1 MRTAYDFNKLTKEDK
16 QILQTINK
24 LKYQEHAWEH
34 HASCFKKGPECRFH
48 FAKLKTDLKL
58 EISEENAE
66 WTELDKEN
74 QCVKSFDIVT
84 KQCLGDAYVNV
95 HSKACSEILAFN
107 NNVAIGDA
115 QQIFYCTNYSTKHT
129 QEEDRFEYMMM
140 CAALGRR
147 FEKMKTTEE
156 IKNENKDLDFKKGMG
171 NLISGIRAHVASNVI
186 MANMASLLTM
196 VDSRFLF
203 SHNFPYI
210 LVTQIQNYFNTKE
223 TQFRVQKTKDD
234 GKRVRRW
241 ADLYHNDVIFRP
253 EELENFCVYEIS
265 MWFERIPM
273 TKKRISE
280 MKLRRENN
288 DFKSYKS
295 IEMIESG
302 TILYFQPEHLGQE
315 IVCLQKLKNFRVPKI
330 FRNKDIDFN
339 HLLVSENHVNDH
351 VISLREHYAQVAL
364 ILFLPFRDN
373 IDLLSKEDNTYW
385 SSFWGIKERKCGKMA
400 SGSYR
405 IFKIFLI

>member
-1 MRTAYDFNKLTKEDK
+1 
-16 QILQTINK
+16 
-24 LKYQEHAWEH
+24 
-34 HASCFKKGPECRFH
+34 
-48 FAKLKTDLKL
+48 
-58 EISEENAE
+58 
-66 WTELDKEN
+66 
-74 QCVKSFDIVT
+74 
-84 KQCLGDAYVNV
+84 
-95 HSKACSEILAFN
+95 
-107 NNVAIGDA
+107 
-115 QQIFYCTNYSTKHT
+115 
-129 QEEDRFEYMMM
+129 
-140 CAALGRR
+140 
-147 FEKMKTTEE
+147 
-156 IKNENKDLDFKKGMG
+156 
-171 NLISGIRAHVASNVI
+171 
-186 MANMASLLTM
+186 
-196 VDSRFLF
+196 
-203 SHNFPYI
+203 
-210 LVTQIQNYFNTKE
+210 
-223 TQFRVQKTKDD
+223 
-234 GKRVRRW
+234 
-241 ADLYHNDVIFRP
+241 
-253 EELENFCVYEIS
+253 